1 MKMLRKTIKAIIV
14 IALLKILM
22 LILDRYSPASTAF
35 HRQFLFSLQL
45 VVIVWLLIS
54 LLLFIL
60 KAGKSWVARFLP
72 VLIVMFVLAI
82 DVLFSFWMESPA
94 KIPGFLKRE
103 FKTYY
108 AYYER
113 NAIEFEPCSVF
124 DSIYSYKI
132 IPGLAFNF
140 GNIEYKNNYVVNSE
154 SLRDKEDALSGPQI
168 ICLGNS
174 YAQGI
179 GVEQNQAFPQLLA
192 TQTGKTV
199 LNTGNSSY
207 GTVRELKRLITAD
220 TSLLE
225 YVVLQYSKY
234 DVYENLELIDHN
246 DSVGLKSDSA
256 FRHAVREYRWRKEYF
271 PGKYAVTITYDFF
284 KSIAQRLRKKKYFPS
299 ADPVASARYFLKV
312 VDHYKPHGKFK
323 VIVTEMNDYRDM
335 HSGFLGAVDSLLQQ
349 PEFVHMKDMIRTVS
363 VSDVLTPLD
372 YFYIDSD
379 LRPSGHQKVANVI
392 ASFINKDSVVQHQ
405 PK

>member
-1 MKMLRKTIKAIIV
+1 MKMLRKTIKAIVV
-14 IALLKILM
+14 IGLLKIIWL
-22 LILDRYSPASTAF
+22 LLDRYSPASSAF

-45 VVIVWLLIS
+45 MVIVWLLMS

-94 KIPGFLKRE
+94 RIPGFLKKE

-108 AYYER
+108 TYYER

-124 DSIYSYKI
+124 DSIYSYKV

-174 YAQGI
+174 YTQGI

-192 TQTGKTV
+192 KQTGKTV

-207 GTVRELKRLITAD
+207 GTVRELKRLLNAD
-220 TSLLE
+220 TSFLE
-225 YVVLQYSKY
+225 YAVIQYSKY
-234 DVYENLELIDHN
+234 DVYENAELIDNN
-246 DSVGLKSDSA
+246 DSLIMKSDSEY
-256 FRHAVREYRWRKEYF
+256 RHAVRDYRWRKEYF
-271 PGKYAVTITYDFF
+271 PGKYAITITYDFL
-284 KSIAQRLRKKKYFPS
+284 KSIAATVRKKKYFPS

-312 VDHYKPHGKFK
+312 IDRYKPVGKFK
-323 VIVTEMNDYRDM
+323 IIVTEMNDYKDM
-335 HSGFLGAVDSLLQQ
+335 ESGFLPAVESLLQNQ
-349 PEFVHMKDMIRTVS
+349 EFVHLKDMIRTVS
-363 VSDVLTPLD
+363 VSDVLTPSD
-372 YFYIDSD
+372 YFIIDSD
-379 LRPSGHQKVANVI
+379 MRPSGHEKVANKIGAFI
-392 ASFINKDSVVQHQ
+392 ARDSVVQHH